1 MSSWFIKVIRVV
13 VFSLGGGGGGGG
25 GVAKERDQQYGE
37 LPNAVF
43 LSESGV
49 ESTCWSLCNK
59 AVLISSIEVE
69 DKNLWKTE
77 SYRRACSLIYGD
89 LQLGRYFP
97 GLCSNY
103 VRFGCNTDAL
113 LFS

>member
-1 MSSWFIKVIRVV
+1 
-13 VFSLGGGGGGGG
+13 
-25 GVAKERDQQYGE
+25 VAKERDHQYGE

-49 ESTCWSLCNK
+49 QSRCRSLRNR

-77 SYRRACSLIYGD
+77 NYRRTCSLIYIW
-89 LQLGRYFP
+89 RSSVRTVFP
-97 GLCSNY
+97 RPVFEIRAFWMQY
-103 VRFGCNTDAL
+103 GCVIV
-113 LFS
+113 